1 MDSRMDKYSSSG
13 ASSRSS
19 RNKKLYEDLYSDTSY
34 NNSVVLDDSK
44 EIDINKIKEIID
56 KQNNPEKKK
65 IARPTKDIYDDLDI
79 IKEEVNEKVYDINEV
94 LKEAKSKRDIL
105 EEANEK
111 RKTNYK
117 YQSHLE
123 IEKELEKT
131 RKVYDKLLQE
141 ETELL
146 DIMNT
151 LTNIPTNNGTN
162 NYKDLTSEAN
172 KFKTGTV
179 EVKELTKEIE
189 KTSANNIK
197 DDQDEEDTTTEYS
210 TNTFMFDK
218 RDFVSEDSIKE
229 QMDGTNK
236 FIKVIIFLLT
246 VAIILGAYYVIRTY
260 ILK

>member
-1 MDSRMDKYSSSG
+1 MNSRMEKYSSNSENT
-13 ASSRSS
+13 SRSS

-44 EIDINKIKEIID
+44 EIDIAKIKELID
-56 KQNNPEKKK
+56 KENVTEKRRIRK
-65 IARPTKDIYDDLDI
+65 PTKDLYEDLET
-79 IKEEVNEKVYDINEV
+79 IKEEVNNKVYDINEV

-117 YQSHLE
+117 YQSHLD
-123 IEKELEKT
+123 IEAELAKT

-151 LTNIPTNNGTN
+151 LTNVPTQTGTDA
-162 NYKDLTSEAN
+162 YKDLTSEAN
-172 KFKTGTV
+172 KLKTGTV
-179 EVKELTKEIE
+179 NVTELTNEIT
-189 KTSANNIK
+189 KT
-197 DDQDEEDTTTEYS
+197 QDPVSDKSEEYN

-218 RDFVSEDSIKE
+218 NDFITEESLRDHLS
-229 QMDGTNK
+229 GTNK
-236 FIKVIIFLLT
+236 FIKFLIFLLT
-246 VAIILGAYYVIRTY
+246 VAIILGAYYVIKTY

>member
-1 MDSRMDKYSSSG
+1 MNSRMDKYASNDSSS
-13 ASSRSS
+13 RTS
-19 RNKKLYEDLYSDTSY
+19 RNKKLYDDLYSDTSY

-44 EIDINKIKEIID
+44 EIDINKIKELLD
-56 KQNNPEKKK
+56 KQKNNDKRKT
-65 IARPTKDIYDDLDI
+65 IRPTTDIYKDIDV

-94 LKEAKSKRDIL
+94 LKDAKSKRDIL

-111 RKTNYK
+111 RKTNSK

-151 LTNIPTNNGTN
+151 LTNIPTNNGTDA
-162 NYKDLTSEAN
+162 YKDLTSEAN

-179 EVKELTKEIE
+179 EVKELTKEVE
-189 KTSANNIK
+189 KV
-197 DDQDEEDTTTEYS
+197 DDNVDEDSTEYS

-218 RDFVSEDSIKE
+218 RDFVTEESLKE
-229 QMDGTNK
+229 HMKGTNN
-236 FIKVIIFLLT
+236 FIKFLIVLLT
-246 VAIILGAYYVIRTY
+246 IAVLLGAYYVITKY
-260 ILK
+260 IIK

>member
-1 MDSRMDKYSSSG
+1 MDKYSTGTST
-13 ASSRSS
+13 SRSS
-19 RNKKLYEDLYSDTSY
+19 RNKQLYEDLYNDTSY

-44 EIDINKIKEIID
+44 EIDLAKIKEIID
-56 KQNNPEKKK
+56 REKKSEK
-65 IARPTKDIYDDLDI
+65 RKTVRPTTNLYDDLEI

-111 RKTNYK
+111 RKTNYNYK
-117 YQSHLE
+117 SHIE

-131 RKVYDKLLQE
+131 RKVYDRLLQE

-151 LTNIPTNNGTN
+151 LTNVPTNNGTDA
-162 NYKDLTSEAN
+162 YKDLTSEAN

-179 EVKELTKEIE
+179 EVKEITKEVTKE
-189 KTSANNIK
+189 LQKTSNNDK
-197 DDQDEEDTTTEYS
+197 VSDDTSTKEYS

-218 RDFVSEDSIKE
+218 RDFISGDSLDE
-229 QMDGTNK
+229 HMEGTNK
-236 FIKVIIFLLT
+236 FIKFLVFLLT
-246 VAIILGAYYVIRTY
+246 VAILLGAYYVITKY

>member
-1 MDSRMDKYSSSG
+1 MNHRMDRYSLNNNST
-13 ASSRSS
+13 SRSS

-44 EIDINKIKEIID
+44 EIDISKIKELID
-56 KQNNPEKKK
+56 KENRIEKRKNIK
-65 IARPTKDIYDDLDI
+65 PTKDLYQDLDI

-94 LKEAKSKRDIL
+94 LKEAKSKRNIL

-111 RKTNYK
+111 RKINTK
-117 YQSHLE
+117 YQSHLD
-123 IEKELEKT
+123 IEEELAKT

-151 LTNIPTNNGTN
+151 LTNVPTNEGIDL
-162 NYKDLTSEAN
+162 YKDLTSEAN

-179 EVKELTKEIE
+179 DVKEITNKIDNV
-189 KTSANNIK
+189 S
-197 DDQDEEDTTTEYS
+197 DDSEEYS

-218 RDFVSEDSIKE
+218 KDFVTDDMLEEHLK
-229 QMDGTNK
+229 GTNK
-236 FIKVIIFLLT
+236 FIKFLIFLIT
-246 VAIILGAYYVIRTY
+246 IAILLAAYYVITTY

>member
-1 MDSRMDKYSSSG
+1 MDKYSTGTST
-13 ASSRSS
+13 SRSS
-19 RNKKLYEDLYSDTSY
+19 RNKQLYEDLYNDTSY

-44 EIDINKIKEIID
+44 EIDLAKIKEIID
-56 KQNNPEKKK
+56 REKKSEK
-65 IARPTKDIYDDLDI
+65 RKTVRPTTNLYDDLEI

-111 RKTNYK
+111 RKTNYNYK
-117 YQSHLE
+117 SHIE

-131 RKVYDKLLQE
+131 RKVYDRLLQE

-151 LTNIPTNNGTN
+151 LTNVPTNNGTDA
-162 NYKDLTSEAN
+162 YKDLTSEAN

-179 EVKELTKEIE
+179 EVKEITKEVTE
-189 KTSANNIK
+189 ELQKTSNNDK
-197 DDQDEEDTTTEYS
+197 VSDDTSTKEYS

-218 RDFVSEDSIKE
+218 RDFISGDSLDE
-229 QMDGTNK
+229 HMEGTNK
-236 FIKVIIFLLT
+236 FIKFLVFLLT
-246 VAIILGAYYVIRTY
+246 VAILLGAYYVITKY

>member
-1 MDSRMDKYSSSG
+1 MNSRMDKYTSNNTT
-13 ASSRSS
+13 SRTS
-19 RNKKLYEDLYSDTSY
+19 RNRKLYDDLYSDTSY

-44 EIDINKIKEIID
+44 EIDINKIKELID
-56 KQNNPEKKK
+56 KEKNTEKRK
-65 IARPTKDIYDDLDI
+65 MIRPTTDIYKDIEI
-79 IKEEVNEKVYDINEV
+79 IKEEVNDKVYDINEV

-111 RKTNYK
+111 RKINSK
-117 YQSHLE
+117 FHSNLD

-151 LTNIPTNNGTN
+151 LTNVPTTGTDA
-162 NYKDLTSEAN
+162 YKDLTSEAN
-172 KFKTGTV
+172 KLKTGTV
-179 EVKELTKEIE
+179 EVKEITKEME
-189 KTSANNIK
+189 KI
-197 DDQDEEDTTTEYS
+197 DDNVNDDSTEYS

-218 RDFVSEDSIKE
+218 RDFVTEESLKE
-229 QMDGTNK
+229 HMAGTNT
-236 FIKVIIFLLT
+236 FIKLLIFLLT
-246 VAIILGAYYVIRTY
+246 IAILLAAYYVITKY

>member
-1 MDSRMDKYSSSG
+1 MDKYSTGTST
-13 ASSRSS
+13 SRSS
-19 RNKKLYEDLYSDTSY
+19 RNKQLYEDLYNDTSY

-44 EIDINKIKEIID
+44 EIDLAKIKEIID
-56 KQNNPEKKK
+56 REKKSEK
-65 IARPTKDIYDDLDI
+65 RKTVRPTTNLYDDLDI

-111 RKTNYK
+111 RKTNYNYK
-117 YQSHLE
+117 SHIE

-131 RKVYDKLLQE
+131 RKVYDRLLQE

-151 LTNIPTNNGTN
+151 LTNVPTNNGTDA
-162 NYKDLTSEAN
+162 YKDLTSEAN

-179 EVKELTKEIE
+179 EVKEITKELQ
-189 KTSANNIK
+189 KTSNNDK
-197 DDQDEEDTTTEYS
+197 VSDDTSTKEYS

-218 RDFVSEDSIKE
+218 RDFISGDSLDE
-229 QMDGTNK
+229 HMEGTNK
-236 FIKVIIFLLT
+236 FIKFLVFLLT
-246 VAIILGAYYVIRTY
+246 VAILLGAYYVITKY

>member
-1 MDSRMDKYSSSG
+1 MSTRMDKYSSDSMT
-13 ASSRSS
+13 SSRTS
-19 RNKKLYEDLYSDTSY
+19 RNKKLYDDLYSDTSY

-44 EIDINKIKEIID
+44 EIDIAKIKEIID
-56 KQNNPEKKK
+56 RERNGKRK
-65 IARPTKDIYDDLDI
+65 RPVKPTNDLYDDLEI
-79 IKEEVNEKVYDINEV
+79 IKEEVNDKVYDINAV

-111 RKTNYK
+111 VKGNYK
-117 YQSHLE
+117 YQSHLD

-151 LTNIPTNNGTN
+151 LTNIPKSDNTDA
-162 NYKDLTSEAN
+162 YKDLTSEAN
-172 KFKTGTV
+172 KIKTGTV
-179 EVKELTKEIE
+179 DVKEITKEIDSNT
-189 KTSANNIK
+189 KS
-197 DDQDEEDTTTEYS
+197 QEYS

-218 RDFVSEDSIKE
+218 RDFVDGDTLEDQLK
-229 QMDGTNK
+229 GTNK
-236 FIKVIIFLLT
+236 FIKFLFFLLT
-246 VAIILGAYYVIRTY
+246 IAVLLGAYYVITTY

>member
-1 MDSRMDKYSSSG
+1 MNSRMEKYSNLDSSN
-13 ASSRSS
+13 SRSS
-19 RNKKLYEDLYSDTSY
+19 RNKKLYEDLYNDTTY
-34 NNSVVLDDSK
+34 TNSVVLDDSK
-44 EIDINKIKEIID
+44 EIDIAKIKELINRE
-56 KQNNPEKKK
+56 QEKEKTK
-65 IARPTKDIYDDLDI
+65 VVRPTNIYEDLDV

-105 EEANEK
+105 QEANEK
-111 RKTNYK
+111 RKTNYNYK
-117 YQSHLE
+117 SHFD
-123 IEKELEKT
+123 IERELEKT

-151 LTNIPTNNGTN
+151 LTNVPTNHGKD

-179 EVKELTKEIE
+179 EVKEITKEV
-189 KTSANNIK
+189 TNDLDNSVS
-197 DDQDEEDTTTEYS
+197 DTTEYN

-218 RDFVSEDSIKE
+218 KDFITEDSLRE
-229 QMDGTNK
+229 HLDGTNK
-236 FIKVIIFLLT
+236 FIKFLIFLL
-246 VAIILGAYYVIRTY
+246 VLAIILGSYYIIKTY

>member
-1 MDSRMDKYSSSG
+1 MNSRMEKYSSNNST
-13 ASSRSS
+13 ASRSS
-19 RNKKLYEDLYSDTSY
+19 RNKKLYEELYNDTTY

-44 EIDINKIKEIID
+44 EIDIAKIKEIID
-56 KQNNPEKKK
+56 RENKNEKKK
-65 IARPTKDIYDDLDI
+65 NIRPTTNIYDDLDT
-79 IKEEVNEKVYDINEV
+79 IKEEVSEKVYDINEV

-111 RKTNYK
+111 RKINSKYK
-117 YQSHLE
+117 SHLD

-151 LTNIPTNNGTN
+151 LTNVPTNNGTDA
-162 NYKDLTSEAN
+162 YKDLTSEAN

-179 EVKELTKEIE
+179 EVKEITKELE
-189 KTSANNIK
+189 KADDNIS
-197 DDQDEEDTTTEYS
+197 DDSTEYS

-218 RDFVSEDSIKE
+218 KDFVTEDSLKE
-229 QMDGTNK
+229 HMEGTNK
-236 FIKVIIFLLT
+236 FIVLLIFLLT
-246 VAIILGAYYVIRTY
+246 VAVILGAYYIITKY

>member
-1 MDSRMDKYSSSG
+1 MDKYSTGTST
-13 ASSRSS
+13 SRSS
-19 RNKKLYEDLYSDTSY
+19 RNKQLYEDLYNDTSY

-44 EIDINKIKEIID
+44 EIDLAKIKEIID
-56 KQNNPEKKK
+56 REKKSEK
-65 IARPTKDIYDDLDI
+65 RKTVRPTTNLYDDLDI

-111 RKTNYK
+111 RKINYNYK
-117 YQSHLE
+117 SHIE

-131 RKVYDKLLQE
+131 RKVYDRLLQE

-151 LTNIPTNNGTN
+151 LTNVPTNNGTDA
-162 NYKDLTSEAN
+162 YKDLTSEAN

-179 EVKELTKEIE
+179 EVKEITKEVTKE
-189 KTSANNIK
+189 LQKTSNNDK
-197 DDQDEEDTTTEYS
+197 VSDDTSTKEYS

-218 RDFVSEDSIKE
+218 RDFISGDSLDE
-229 QMDGTNK
+229 HMEGTNK
-236 FIKVIIFLLT
+236 FIKFIVFLLT
-246 VAIILGAYYVIRTY
+246 VAILLGAYYVITKY

>member
-1 MDSRMDKYSSSG
+1 MNSRMDKYTSDNT
-13 ASSRSS
+13 SSRTS
-19 RNKKLYEDLYSDTSY
+19 RNKKLYDDLYSDTSY

-44 EIDINKIKEIID
+44 EIDINKIKELID
-56 KQNNPEKKK
+56 REKNTEKRK
-65 IARPTKDIYDDLDI
+65 MIKPTTDIYKDIEI
-79 IKEEVNEKVYDINEV
+79 IKEEVNDKVYDINEV

-111 RKTNYK
+111 RKINSK
-117 YQSHLE
+117 FHSNLD

-151 LTNIPTNNGTN
+151 LTNVPTTTGTDA
-162 NYKDLTSEAN
+162 YKDLTSEAN

-179 EVKELTKEIE
+179 EVKEITKDIE
-189 KTSANNIK
+189 KV
-197 DDQDEEDTTTEYS
+197 DDNVDDDSTEYS

-218 RDFVSEDSIKE
+218 RDFVTEESLKE
-229 QMDGTNK
+229 HMAGTNK
-236 FIKVIIFLLT
+236 FIKLLIFLLT
-246 VAIILGAYYVIRTY
+246 IAILLGAYYVISKY